1 MANVEHFFT
10 KWNRVKS
17 DSEKV
22 LTQAAKRKIEN
33 LKKHINDGCLSN
45 IPIPC
50 GSNSSE
56 ALYKS
61 LKRNISRQWLG
72 V

>member
-10 KWNRVKS
+10 KWNRIKS
-17 DSEKV
+17 DSKKV

-45 IPIPC
+45 NPTP
-50 GSNSSE
+50 
-56 ALYKS
+56 
-61 LKRNISRQWLG
+61 
-72 V
+72 